1 MAERLVSIKQ
11 QNQSIFQ
18 LKENLESRMLY
29 FSVPGLNSVTNCISV
44 SKPEAE
50 VKDTQQALGFSEN
63 EMLEFALFSEG
74 RSTSHLNFNY
84 S

>member
-1 MAERLVSIKQ
+1 
-11 QNQSIFQ
+11 
-18 LKENLESRMLY
+18 MLY
-29 FSVPGLNSVTNCISV
+29 FSVTGLNSVTNCISV
-44 SKPEAE
+44 SKPETE